1 MAVNI
6 IHDAPALESF
16 TPLEEHQEQTPGT
29 FFGGKPILHLR
40 TSKAQLILDEDELR
54 ASDAFSRLRQTQ
66 DQPSHTGAHVNGNSA
81 TDTPSSRATIPDID
95 VWVTSEHFI
104 LYSPHTHSGLTIPYP
119 SISLHALQRLVLASD
134 TKVPALY
141 LQLNLTSHDQTDD
154 IETLDFS
161 LVPAA
166 AAPAQQRQHGILA
179 SDVLLATAAA
189 EDEDAAATSPAQ
201 ALYAAVTACADLHPD
216 PRTPGEEGD
225 GEEGAGLGGADMMPG
240 AGLGGADMMP
250 GAGGWITAENMG
262 DFMDEDGNFIG
273 ALGGLGPGAGTTR
286 GRAELGEEGMVDD
299 GEGEDE
305 DVGGEGEETK
315 WRRTE

>member
-40 TSKAQLILDEDELR
+40 ASKAQLILDEDELR
-54 ASDAFSRLRQTQ
+54 ANEAFSRLRQTQ
-66 DQPSHTGAHVNGNSA
+66 DEPSHTGAHINGNA
-81 TDTPSSRATIPDID
+81 TTDIPSSRAIISDID

-104 LYSPHTHSGLTIPYP
+104 LYSPRTHSGLTIPYP
-119 SISLHALQRLVLASD
+119 SISLHALQRLVLAPD
-134 TKVPALY
+134 TEVPALY
-141 LQLNLTSHDQTDD
+141 VQLNLTSHDQTDD

-166 AAPAQQRQHGILA
+166 PAPQQEINVSHTIANLDG
-179 SDVLLATAAA
+179 
-189 EDEDAAATSPAQ
+189 EDAVAPSPAQ
-201 ALYAAVTACADLHPD
+201 ALYVAVTACADLHPD
-216 PRTPGEEGD
+216 PRTPGEEEGD
-225 GEEGAGLGGADMMPG
+225 GEG

-262 DFMDEDGNFIG
+262 DFMDEEGNFIG
-273 ALGGLGPGAGTTR
+273 AFGGLGPGAGTTR
-286 GRAELGEEGMVDD
+286 GRAEGEEEVGMD

-305 DVGGEGEETK
+305 DVAGEGEETK